1 MCAMKICLRIWKNS
15 GKTKISNLT
24 LFSPHCIHAISIVEL
39 IEGTEIHDKAVEPG
53 VWSKTI
59 NCIDFM
65 RLCSITNSSIWKQFK
80 ALLSCNNTHGI
91 VHARDGWRT
100 DASCVDS
107 IVKRRFNCETK
118 FQCNWLKLNAHCT
131 LCIKCCAYNY
141 PMSIN
146 ISYGST

>member
-1 MCAMKICLRIWKNS
+1 MCHE
-15 GKTKISNLT
+15 NL
-24 LFSPHCIHAISIVEL
+24 SPNLEKQWQNQNFQLNIIFLHCIHAISIVEL

-80 ALLSCNNTHGI
+80 ALLIIRMGSCMQEMAGELMQVALI
-91 VHARDGWRT
+91 QLWRE
-100 DASCVDS
+100 DS
-107 IVKRRFNCETK
+107 IVKQSFNAIGS
-118 FQCNWLKLNAHCT
+118 NWMHIAHCT